1 MNIKPAL
8 VAESEDPGTS
18 HLTDPAFLNELRA
31 QMLKFATLQL
41 RDEALAEDAVQE
53 ALIGALKNAGS
64 FNRRS
69 ALKTWV
75 FAILKNK
82 IADVFRKGSRMIE
95 ASGFL
100 RDGEDEENLDML
112 FNTRGFWQLDERPA
126 TWSAPMESVKS
137 DHFWRVFE
145 TCLNGLPENQARRFM
160 MREFL
165 ELESNEIC
173 QTLNISTSNLHVL
186 LYRARL
192 RLRECLENRW
202 FNNEGEKPIN
212 YSDELP
218 KDQGHRAVFPFVRLT
233 LSPSKS
239 TENSLS
245 V

>member
-1 MNIKPAL
+1 MKSE
-8 VAESEDPGTS
+8 AETKSEADTTS
-18 HLTDPAFLNELRA
+18 RDAAIGYLEDLAYLTELRA

-82 IADVFRKGSRMIE
+82 IADVLRKGQRSIEVSRL
-95 ASGFL
+95 L
-100 RDGEDEENLDML
+100 RDDEDEDNLDSL
-112 FNTRGFWQLDERPA
+112 FDVKGLWQVEERPVS
-126 TWSAPMESVKS
+126 WSQPMESVKS
-137 DHFWRVFE
+137 DHFWRIFD
-145 TCLNGLPENQARRFM
+145 TCLNGLPENQARLFM

-165 ELESNEIC
+165 ELESAEIC
-173 QTLNISTSNLHVL
+173 ETLDITTSNLHVM

-202 FNNEGEKPIN
+202 FSEGERP
-212 YSDELP
+212 
-218 KDQGHRAVFPFVRLT
+218 
-233 LSPSKS
+233 
-239 TENSLS
+239 
-245 V
+245 